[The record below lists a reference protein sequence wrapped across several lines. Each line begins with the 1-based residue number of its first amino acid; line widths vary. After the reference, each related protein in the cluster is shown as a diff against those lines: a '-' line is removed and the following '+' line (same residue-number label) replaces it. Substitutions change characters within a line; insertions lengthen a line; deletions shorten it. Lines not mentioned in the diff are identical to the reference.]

1 MDGVFMK
8 KLWKL
13 LCFSL
18 ALFAVFWL
26 GTVYSDRQALNN
38 NLIRLHIVANSDSES
53 DQSLK
58 LQIRDAV
65 TQLLQQTMQQMPSA
79 EEAKAY
85 LSAHLSEL
93 EEYVNQLIRELGYSD
108 TAKITL
114 GKEAFDTRRYDTFT
128 LPAGQYTALRITI
141 GEGEGKNWWCVVFP
155 TLCLPA
161 TSEDFA
167 DTAVGAGFSGDL
179 TESLQTD
186 SFHVRF
192 FLLDCIGR
200 IENFFLS
207 LK

>member
-1 MDGVFMK
+1 M
-8 KLWKL
+8 L
-13 LCFSL
+13 L
-18 ALFAVFWL
+18 AVYAIFWC
-26 GTVYSDRQALNN
+26 GTVYADRKALND
-38 NLIRLHIVANSDSES
+38 NLIRLHIVANSD
-53 DQSLK
+53 DQEDQALK

-65 TQLLQQTMQQMPSA
+65 IAKLQETMQQMPSVDA
-79 EEAKAY
+79 AKEY
-85 LSAHLSEL
+85 LASHLEDL
-93 EEYVNQLIRELGYSD
+93 EEYVNQQIRSLGYSD

-114 GKEAFDTRRYDTFT
+114 GKEAFDIRQYDTFA
-128 LPAGQYTALRITI
+128 LPAGQYTSLRITI

-167 DTAVGAGFSGDL
+167 DTAVGAGFSEEL
-179 TESLQTD
+179 TDSLQSD